1 MHVNIDQQFLLLLPG
16 SLINIYTFSIPPPSL
31 RTRQA
36 CDARRQSGT
45 GRVFRMWDA
54 FGVWETIRLK
64 VCELRDVSARVSK
77 EKEAITYS
85 PSLHPSSKGM
95 LRLPSCRVH
104 PLSCYWICSKTFQI
118 RPANASNA
126 PCVYVRVCTI
136 FDAERR
142 GRTCSGMFCHVR
154 SKFFLGILLIFVLS
168 PCAWGKWSRW
178 IFGERIFPWQGKW
191 KCRPNNR
198 IFPLPFPL
206 PSARNEHAFYFPF
219 ERCLSNNKRLWI
231 DAQGGGEAWMDN
243 AARVSGPDVSPCQ
256 R

>member
-1 MHVNIDQQFLLLLPG
+1 MRDDSRERVE
-16 SLINIYTFSIPPPSL
+16 YL
-31 RTRQA
+31 R
-36 CDARRQSGT
+36 
-45 GRVFRMWDA
+45 A

-118 RPANASNA
+118 RPANASNV

-142 GRTCSGMFCHVR
+142 GRTCSGMFCRVC
-154 SKFFLGILLIFVLS
+154 SIEIFLGNFYWEEVNFCTFSVCDKENENPDRITEFFPSLS
-168 PCAWGKWSRW
+168 PSLAHEMNTRFISR
-178 IFGERIFPWQGKW
+178 
-191 KCRPNNR
+191 
-198 IFPLPFPL
+198 
-206 PSARNEHAFYFPF
+206 S
-219 ERCLSNNKRLWI
+219 S
-231 DAQGGGEAWMDN
+231 
-243 AARVSGPDVSPCQ
+243 DVWATTNVYE
-256 R
+256 

>member
-1 MHVNIDQQFLLLLPG
+1 MPG

-45 GRVFRMWDA
+45 GRVFTCIW
-54 FGVWETIRLK
+54 GVRNDTSESM
-64 VCELRDVSARVSK
+64 RDVSARVSK

-85 PSLHPSSKGM
+85 PSLHPSSKEM

-142 GRTCSGMFCHVR
+142 GRTCSGMFCRVCSIEIFLGNFYWEEVNFCTFSVCDKENENADR
-154 SKFFLGILLIFVLS
+154 ITEFFLSLS
-168 PCAWGKWSRW
+168 PSLAHEMNTRFISR
-178 IFGERIFPWQGKW
+178 
-191 KCRPNNR
+191 
-198 IFPLPFPL
+198 
-206 PSARNEHAFYFPF
+206 S
-219 ERCLSNNKRLWI
+219 S
-231 DAQGGGEAWMDN
+231 
-243 AARVSGPDVSPCQ
+243 DV
-256 R
+256 RATTNVYE